1 VERICRDTEKF
12 MGAACYLCELKY
24 GSIPGQSPGDAVGAC
39 KLCGVLAC
47 LAHGMRDK
55 SRPAYVCGCC
65 VVGLLTVAAGKT
77 SGGAGAPPAR
87 PPDDSGPSTDQLSGF
102 SIWAQGVHDIED
114 VIGDW
119 ADERWA
125 EVRDDAAYL
134 SRLLAGPAAPK
145 DLKAYARPGAAQA
158 RSLMAA
164 AVALATQLDLT
175 EQDLLPLL
183 QRVVLEVRRV

>member
-1 VERICRDTEKF
+1 

-24 GSIPGQSPGDAVGAC
+24 GLIPGQSAGDALGAC

-77 SGGAGAPPAR
+77 SGGVGAPPPS
-87 PPDDSGPSTDQLSGF
+87 PPDDSNPSTDQPSGF
-102 SIWAQGVHDIED
+102 SIWAQSLHDVED
-114 VIGDW
+114 VISDL
-119 ADERWA
+119 ADERWTWM
-125 EVRDDAAYL
+125 RDDAAYL
-134 SRLLAGPAAPK
+134 SKLLAGPDTPD
-145 DLKAYARPGAAQA
+145 DLKAYAQPGAAKA

-164 AVALATQLDLT
+164 AVALAIQLNLP
-175 EQDLLPLL
+175 EHELLPSL

>member
-1 VERICRDTEKF
+1 

-65 VVGLLTVAAGKT
+65 VVGLLTVAAGKK
-77 SGGAGAPPAR
+77 SGGAGAPPVR
-87 PPDDSGPSTDQLSGF
+87 PPDDNGPSTDLPSGF
-102 SIWAQGVHDIED
+102 SLWARDIDDVED
-114 VIGDW
+114 VIDDL
-119 ADERWA
+119 ADERWTWM
-125 EVRDDAAYL
+125 RNDAAYL
-134 SRLLAGPAAPK
+134 SGLLAGPDTPA
-145 DLKAYARPGAAQA
+145 DLRAYARPGAAKA

-164 AVALATQLDLT
+164 AVALATQLNLP
-175 EQDLLPLL
+175 EHELLPAL